1 MSLREVCS
9 HFSTMIKIIR
19 RFFGR
24 IIVSL
29 LAPLFFAAPNVIIVS
44 GAGACAIRML
54 QWISAKVSRGFQ
66 LGEWEEETTSSAGG
80 RWGSAVG

>member
-1 MSLREVCS
+1 
-9 HFSTMIKIIR
+9 MIKIIR

-24 IIVSL
+24 RIFSL
-29 LAPLFFAAPNVIIVS
+29 LAPLFFSAAPNVIIVS